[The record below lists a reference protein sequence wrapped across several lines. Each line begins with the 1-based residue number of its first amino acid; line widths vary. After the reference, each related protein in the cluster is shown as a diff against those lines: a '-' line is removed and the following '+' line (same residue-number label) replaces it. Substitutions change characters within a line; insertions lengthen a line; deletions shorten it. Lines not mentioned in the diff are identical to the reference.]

1 LAFQEG
7 AMLDDFI
14 DRLISRLMAGAGL
27 IMAAAIAAVAGA
39 MAIFAFLSQWVG
51 AAWAYVI
58 VAAVAAVVVAVW
70 ALLQQREKERT
81 RQPPLDQRVVALIQA
96 HPTASFMAGMA
107 AATLLKGKPSV
118 AASLWEARKGKP
130 K

>member
-118 AASLWEARKGKP
+118 AAALWEARKGKP

>member
-14 DRLISRLMAGAGL
+14 DRLISRLMTGAGL
-27 IMAAAIAAVAGA
+27 IMAAAIAAVATA
-39 MAIFAFLSQWVG
+39 MAVFAFLSQWVG
-51 AAWAYVI
+51 AAWAYAI
-58 VAAVAAVVVAVW
+58 VAATAALVVTVW
-70 ALLQQREKERT
+70 ALLQKQHIART
-81 RQPPLDQRVVALIQA
+81 RQPPLDERVLTMMQA

-107 AATLLKGKPSV
+107 AATLLKGKPSL
-118 AASLWEARKGKP
+118 AASLWDARKGKP

>member
-1 LAFQEG
+1 
-7 AMLDDFI
+7 MLDDFI

-39 MAIFAFLSQWVG
+39 MAVFAFLAQWVG
-51 AAWAYVI
+51 SAWAYAL
-58 VAAVAAVVVAVW
+58 VAMVAAVVVAIWSVLHKRHL
-70 ALLQQREKERT
+70 AKT
-81 RQPPLDQRVVALIQA
+81 RQPPLDQRVLAMMQA

-107 AATLLKGKPSV
+107 AATLLKGKPSL

-130 K
+130 R